1 MYILLYG
8 TVYMGLGK
16 SSKCTIFELQT
27 QIQNRI
33 AETFKPFFF
42 ITFQKNI
49 M

>member
-33 AETFKPFFF
+33 TETFKPFFF
-42 ITFQKNI
+42 ITFQENI

>member
-33 AETFKPFFF
+33 TETFKPFFLLLF
-42 ITFQKNI
+42 KKT
-49 M
+49 